1 MTTTPSKWE
10 LPEPSDVRD
19 VRVDD
24 HTTIKL
30 RRHGNP
36 SGPRL
41 VLSHGNGLAID
52 LYYPFWSILID
63 EFDLVVYD
71 QRNHG
76 WNDVGRMED
85 HTIPTLV
92 RDHDTIVQAIDDLFG
107 TKPKIGVFHSVSGLT
122 TLLSPTKGSPYAA
135 RVLFDPPL
143 CKPGRSYADF
153 EEAATRTSKL
163 IRQRAYRFRS
173 LGELSDIL
181 PYTPNFQRVVPG
193 VTELFAQTTLRMDD
207 NELGYVLRCPRE
219 YEAQIV
225 EYAGIY
231 AVLVDF
237 ETYVCPTK
245 VIGADPLLPSSYLP
259 TLELS
264 DTVNVDYDFLPDATH
279 FLQMEKPD
287 ECVNAL
293 LEFIDPIVKAH

>member
-1 MTTTPSKWE
+1 MTTSPTKWE
-10 LPEPSDVRD
+10 LPEPKDVRD

-36 SGPRL
+36 CGPRL

-52 LYYPFWSILID
+52 LYYPFWSILLD

-173 LGELSDIL
+173 LSELSEIL
-181 PYTPNFQRVVPG
+181 PYTPSFQKVVPG
-193 VTELFAQTTLRMDD
+193 VTELFAQTTLRVDD
-207 NELGYVLRCPRE
+207 NEPGYVLRCPRE

-293 LEFIDPIVKAH
+293 LEFIDPIVKSH